1 MNRPT
6 SLTLACCLACLPV
19 LAAAPPP
26 AHAAEAAPPPR
37 DSAPPPTAPATATAT
52 SAAAATSASAP
63 APKSTTYSARY
74 RVHYLD
80 RHAAE
85 QLAWDQCAG
94 KECRVTWQAGDL
106 DLAADSATH
115 EKLARA
121 LVRADEPR
129 TQSFQLTMLAAD
141 RTAGGMAPE
150 LPKPAQQALADLKDF
165 LPYTSY
171 RLLDIAWLRTT
182 SSAEAHLV
190 GDRDTP
196 YSAELYFTSIGDPEA
211 RELLVEN
218 FLLRA
223 AVVEGSRPAP
233 AAAKPAPEAPARSW
247 KTLIKTTFSMHV
259 GETVVVGTS
268 KLGGDTSALVVL
280 LTAVPDPAATR
291 TAAASH

>member
-1 MNRPT
+1 MNRPVP
-6 SLTLACCLACLPV
+6 LKLACCVAWLLG
-19 LAAAPPP
+19 LAAAPPA
-26 AHAAEAAPPPR
+26 AHAAQAAQATPATPAAQE
-37 DSAPPPTAPATATAT
+37 SAPPAVAAPARATI
-52 SAAAATSASAP
+52 
-63 APKSTTYSARY
+63 YSARY
-74 RVHYLD
+74 RVHFLD

-94 KECRVTWQAGDL
+94 KECRVSWQAGDL
-106 DLAADSATH
+106 DLTADGATH

-121 LVRADEPR
+121 LARADEPR
-129 TQSFQLTMLAAD
+129 TQSFQLTLLAAD
-141 RTAGGMAPE
+141 KRAGGMAPE
-150 LPKPAQQALADLKDF
+150 LSKPAQRALADLKDF
-165 LPYTSY
+165 LPYASY

-182 SSAEAHLV
+182 AGAEAHLV

-196 YSAELYFTSIGDPEA
+196 YSAELFFTRIGDPAA
-211 RELLVEN
+211 RELLLESFV
-218 FLLRA
+218 LRA

-247 KTLIKTTFSMHV
+247 ETLIKTTFSMHV

-280 LTAVPDPAATR
+280 LTAVPDPAAPP